1 MNKLPW
7 MLSAATAIWF
17 GAMAYRDKQNWLPWA
32 LSGVLFSLVATTIV
46 VGLNRATFLNVSHE
60 AYVALRARTVLISVG
75 FILFC
80 GLILTSGLH
89 RHGVG
94 VQNWIKRLFK
104 RAP

>member
-7 MLSAATAIWF
+7 ILSAVTAIWF
-17 GAMAYRDKQNWLPWA
+17 GVMAYRDKQNWLPWA
-32 LSGVLFSLVATTIV
+32 LSGASFSLVATTIV

-60 AYVALRARTVLISVG
+60 TYAAFRVRTVLISVG
-75 FILFC
+75 FTLFC

-104 RAP
+104 KTP

>member
-7 MLSAATAIWF
+7 ILSAVTAIWF
-17 GAMAYRDKQNWLPWA
+17 GVMAYRDKQNWLPWA
-32 LSGVLFSLVATTIV
+32 LSGASFSLVATTIV

-60 AYVALRARTVLISVG
+60 TYAAFRVRTVLISIG
-75 FILFC
+75 FTFFF

-94 VQNWIKRLFK
+94 VQNWIKRLFT
-104 RAP
+104 RNP

>member
-7 MLSAATAIWF
+7 ILSAVTAIWF
-17 GAMAYRDKQNWLPWA
+17 GTMAYRDKQNWFPWA
-32 LSGVLFSLVATTIV
+32 LSGALFSLVAATIV
-46 VGLNRATFLNVSHE
+46 VGLNRATFLNESHE
-60 AYVALRARTVLISVG
+60 DYTALRVRTVFISAG